1 METFAMPRDG
11 ANVSS
16 DGQETVADLLAR
28 AARARHHARF
38 LVDDPAGKQLE
49 QFADELEA
57 RARRIG
63 NSRTVAD
70 TGTSDRTIRVNG
82 RSMTKIG

>member
-16 DGQETVADLLAR
+16 DAPEPVADLLAR
-28 AARARHHARF
+28 AARARQHARF
-38 LVDDPAGKQLE
+38 FVDDPVGVQLE

-57 RARRIG
+57 RARQIRK
-63 NSRTVAD
+63 SQSVAD
-70 TGTSDRTIRVNG
+70 SGAFTTVGI
-82 RSMTKIG
+82 

>member
-1 METFAMPRDG
+1 MPRDG
-11 ANVSS
+11 ANASP

-28 AARARHHARF
+28 AARARQHARSF
-38 LVDDPAGKQLE
+38 VDDPAGTQLE

-63 NSRTVAD
+63 KSRTVAD
-70 TGTSDRTIRVNG
+70 TGTTDPPIRLNG
-82 RSMTKIG
+82 RSMTEIG

>member
-1 METFAMPRDG
+1 LC
-11 ANVSS
+11 V
-16 DGQETVADLLAR
+16 VADLLAR
-28 AARARHHARF
+28 AARARQHARF
-38 LVDDPAGKQLE
+38 FVDDPAGKQME

-63 NSRTVAD
+63 KSRTVAD